1 LLKWLAKWQGK
12 PNPDKEIITPMG
24 PASCL
29 GKKEKEKEKEKGEIL
44 IKYNSDVTYM
54 NKDPA

>member
-1 LLKWLAKWQGK
+1 MLKWLAKWQGK

-29 GKKEKEKEKEKGEIL
+29 GKKEKEKEKGEIL

>member
-1 LLKWLAKWQGK
+1 
-12 PNPDKEIITPMG
+12 MG

-29 GKKEKEKEKEKGEIL
+29 GKKEKEKEKGEIL

>member
-12 PNPDKEIITPMG
+12 PNPDKEIIIPMG

-29 GKKEKEKEKEKGEIL
+29 GKKEKEKEKL